1 MAVSS
6 ATIRKRWPKDFTI
19 DTKFSDVLVIGGGL
33 IGCAA
38 AWNLARS
45 GAAVTLVEAG
55 EINAGASGRNAGS
68 LHFQLERRFLEHGDA
83 LAEQA
88 AQVVTL
94 SRLAVDDWRDLA
106 AALGPDLHIAMN
118 GGLMVAETAAE
129 VALLETKAAREHA
142 HGLDTR
148 MIDGDAARAI
158 IPWLS
163 PRILAACHAPDE
175 GHADPRAVTPA
186 LAAAAAAAGAAVH
199 THVRVT
205 GITARPG
212 GFDVTLATP
221 TGIRHHACEKLLI
234 AAGAFTPQ
242 LAALANI
249 HVPLFP
255 VGLQMNVTE
264 RTPLFLPQL
273 VQHAGRRLSM
283 KQTHAGN
290 LLIGGGWPSHMA
302 VSAGSFDPAQ
312 RPLLDRES
320 MVANL
325 RVAADVIPRV
335 ADLNLIRSWT
345 AVTTISADQLP
356 IAGEIP
362 QQRGLFVAAGGSAFT
377 LGLTLARLV
386 AAAMLGNTDDR
397 LGVVSPRRFGHL
409 NSFMG
414 TK

>member
-1 MAVSS
+1 M
-6 ATIRKRWPKDFTI
+6 
-19 DTKFSDVLVIGGGL
+19 
-33 IGCAA
+33 
-38 AWNLARS
+38 
-45 GAAVTLVEAG
+45 
-55 EINAGASGRNAGS
+55 
-68 LHFQLERRFLEHGDA
+68 Q
-83 LAEQA
+83 
-88 AQVVTL
+88 
-94 SRLAVDDWRDLA
+94 
-106 AALGPDLHIAMN
+106 
-118 GGLMVAETAAE
+118 
-129 VALLETKAAREHA
+129 
-142 HGLDTR
+142 
-148 MIDGDAARAI
+148 
-158 IPWLS
+158 
-163 PRILAACHAPDE
+163 
-175 GHADPRAVTPA
+175 
-186 LAAAAAAAGAAVH
+186 
-199 THVRVT
+199 THVRAVA
-205 GITARPG
+205 ITARPG
-212 GFDVTLATP
+212 GFDVTLAGPRGLCTH
-221 TGIRHHACEKLLI
+221 RCEKLLI

-302 VSAGSFDPAQ
+302 VSAGSFDPAR

-320 MVANL
+320 LIANL
-325 RVAADVIPRV
+325 QVAADVIPRV

-386 AAAMLGNTDDR
+386 AGAMLGAADDR
-397 LGVVSPRRFGHL
+397 LGVASSPRRFGHL